1 VSPILIALARDSC
14 PPPRSERG
22 QAIVLIAIM
31 LAVVVGMAA
40 LAIDGAR
47 AYALRRDLQA
57 AVDAAALA
65 AGDNL
70 QQTGSYTQAEQAATT
85 IFGANM
91 RLSAAPSCAPGYGS
105 PGVAPRTITCTYSDG
120 TVLTQVVTA
129 LGPAGTQFAIS
140 ASRALQLQFA
150 RILTNGAT
158 PRVGSAATGNVN
170 NLLFAPTITALDQG
184 GCGGAPGSAVSV
196 TGGGTFGV
204 VGDLVSNG
212 TISITGGANIQ
223 VAGDI
228 YDRCEAP
235 VPGAVA
241 NMCYPSGAPTPCTF
255 PDVAGSTYSGRPVS
269 DPAYPPPTVV
279 GGGQGAPG
287 NNVVLSPGT
296 YAADPNF
303 SSSVCYFLS
312 AGVYKWQGGYT
323 NAGGFVSNELKP
335 PDEPS
340 TTDNTA
346 LANQMWNTG
355 GVDCAGAFQVSSVG
369 NVNQVKAG
377 TWAIEVTSARTDT
390 YAGTVYKRESAPSVC
405 RTVQVNGGQAIQIQI
420 SNVPGATSYNVYAE
434 PPPNPACSG
443 PFGYAGSV
451 TVVGSVQ
458 NNSTGTCPAF
468 TGPSCSLGH
477 ETAIFDGTILTLAFA
492 PNPFVGPGVLGA
504 YPPAGETPPLRI
516 NLPNQNPDRA
526 APPGGDRANE
536 NQCDTIGGVA
546 TMCPG
551 AVTPGA
557 VEFYIPSGGCLRATT
572 QADNF
577 LFGGYQYNWI
587 MVYEPGASYPPANT
601 CSNLMG
607 AEADS
612 AWVGLI
618 YTPSATLTIQ
628 KAATFRTEATG
639 GLLANKIILS
649 GQLPTII
656 GSANFQPA
664 PPASRLTG

>member
-1 VSPILIALARDSC
+1 MRRGQS
-14 PPPRSERG
+14 G

-31 LAVVVGMAA
+31 LAVIVGMGA

-70 QQTGSYTQAEQAATT
+70 QQTGSYTSAETAATT
-85 IFGANM
+85 SFGANI
-91 RLSAAPSCAPGYGS
+91 RLYTGPSCTPGYGS
-105 PGVAPRTITCTYSDG
+105 PGASPLTITCTYPDG
-120 TVLTQVVTA
+120 TVLTQVVSA
-129 LGPAGTQFAIS
+129 LGPGGTLFTIS

-150 RILTNGAT
+150 RILTSGAT
-158 PRVGSAATGNVN
+158 PKIGSAASANVN
-170 NLLFAPTITALDQG
+170 NLLFAPTITALSG
-184 GCGGAPGSAVSV
+184 AGCGGLPNSAVSV
-196 TGGGTFGV
+196 TGGGTLAV

-228 YDRCEAP
+228 YDRCQAP

-241 NMCYPSGAPTPCTF
+241 NTCYPSGAATPCTY

-279 GGGQGAPG
+279 GGPQGTPG

-312 AGVYKWQGGYT
+312 AGVYNWQAGYT

-340 TTDNTA
+340 ATNNTV

-355 GVDCAGAFQVSSVG
+355 GVNCAGSFQISTVSSA
-369 NVNQVKAG
+369 NAVKVG
-377 TWAIEVTSARTDT
+377 TWAIEVTAARTDT
-390 YAGTVYKRESAPSVC
+390 YAGTLYGRESAASMC
-405 RTVQVNGGQAIQIQI
+405 RTVQVNGGQAIQVQI
-420 SNVPGATSYNVYAE
+420 SNVPGATSYNLYAQ

-451 TVVGSVQ
+451 VVVGSVQ

-468 TGPSCSLGH
+468 TGTSCSLGN
-477 ETAIFDGTILTLAFA
+477 ETAIFDSTILSSTWA
-492 PNPFVGPGVLGA
+492 PNPFAGPGVLGA
-504 YPPAGETPPLRI
+504 YPPAGETPPLHV
-516 NLPNQNPDRA
+516 NLPNQNPARA
-526 APPGGDRANE
+526 APPGGDGANE

-546 TMCPG
+546 TTCRG

-557 VEFYIPSGGCLRATT
+557 VEFYIPSGGCLNATT
-572 QADNF
+572 LADNF
-577 LFGGYQYNWI
+577 FFSGYQYDWI
-587 MVYEPGASYPPANT
+587 MVYEPGNSYPPANT
-601 CSNLMG
+601 CGNLLG
-607 AEADS
+607 AYADS

-618 YTPSATLTIQ
+618 YMPSAPLTVQ

-639 GLLANKIILS
+639 GLLANTITLA

-656 GSANFQPA
+656 GSADFQPA
-664 PPASRLTG
+664 PPANRLTS

>member
-1 VSPILIALARDSC
+1 MRR
-14 PPPRSERG
+14 PPPRHQRG

-47 AYALRRDLQA
+47 AYSLRRDLQA

-65 AGDNL
+65 AGDTL

-85 IFGANM
+85 IFGANI
-91 RLSAAPSCAPGYGS
+91 RIYTGASCAPGYGS
-105 PGVAPRTITCTYSDG
+105 PGATPRTMTCTYTDG
-120 TVLTQVVTA
+120 TILTQVVA
-129 LGPAGTQFAIS
+129 GLGPAGSQFTIS

-158 PRVGSAATGNVN
+158 PRVGSAASANVN
-170 NLLFAPTITALDQG
+170 NLLFAPTITALSQG
-184 GCGGAPGSAVSV
+184 GCGGVPGNAVSV
-196 TGGGTFGV
+196 TGGGTLSI

-223 VAGDI
+223 VGGDI
-228 YDRCEAP
+228 YDRCQAP

-241 NMCYPSGAPTPCTF
+241 NMCYPSGAATPCTF

-269 DPAYPPPTVV
+269 DPAYPPPAVL
-279 GGGQGAPG
+279 GGPQSTPSQNA
-287 NNVVLSPGT
+287 VLNPGT
-296 YAADPNF
+296 YSADPNLT
-303 SSSVCYFLS
+303 SSVCYFLS
-312 AGVYKWQGGYT
+312 AGVYKWQNGYT
-323 NAGGFVSNELKP
+323 NSGGFVSNDLKP

-340 TTDNTA
+340 TTNNTV

-355 GVDCAGAFQVSSVG
+355 GANCAGSFQASNVSS
-369 NVNQVKAG
+369 VNQVKAG
-377 TWAIEVTSARTDT
+377 TWAIEVTAARTDT
-390 YAGTVYKRESAPSVC
+390 YAGTNYKRESAPSMC
-405 RTVQVNGGQAIQIQI
+405 RTVQVNGGQAIQVQI

-451 TVVGSVQ
+451 PVAGAVENDNTAS
-458 NNSTGTCPAF
+458 CPAF
-468 TGPSCSLGH
+468 SGATCSLGH
-477 ETAIFDGTILTLAFA
+477 ETAIFDGTVLTLAFA
-492 PNPFVGPGVLGA
+492 PNPFVSPGVLGA
-504 YPPAGETPPLRI
+504 YPPAGETPPLRV

-536 NQCDTIGGVA
+536 NQCDTMGGAAA
-546 TMCPG
+546 TCPA

-557 VEFYIPSGGCLRATT
+557 VVFYIPSGGCLSATT
-572 QADNF
+572 LADNF
-577 LFGGYQYNWI
+577 LFSGYQYDWI
-587 MVYEPGASYPPANT
+587 MVYEPGQSYPPANT
-601 CSNLMG
+601 CNNLIG

-618 YTPSATLTIQ
+618 YTPAAGLTVQ

-639 GLLANKIILS
+639 GLLANTIAFS
-649 GQLPTII
+649 GQLPAII

-664 PPASRLTG
+664 PPASRLTA

>member
-1 VSPILIALARDSC
+1 MTRFMAGRGQ
-14 PPPRSERG
+14 RG

-31 LAVVVGMAA
+31 LAVIVGMAA

-65 AGDNL
+65 AGDTL

-85 IFGANM
+85 SFGANI
-91 RLSAAPSCAPGYGS
+91 RLYAGPSCTPGYAAPGAT
-105 PGVAPRTITCTYSDG
+105 PRTMTCTYTDG
-120 TVLTQVVTA
+120 TVLTQVVSA
-129 LGPAGTQFAIS
+129 LGPAGSLFTIS

-158 PRVGSAATGNVN
+158 PRVGSGATTSVN
-170 NLLFAPTITALDQG
+170 NLLFAPTITALSQG
-184 GCGGAPGSAVSV
+184 GCGGVPGNAVSV
-196 TGGGTFGV
+196 TGGGTLAV

-223 VAGDI
+223 VGGDI
-228 YDRCEAP
+228 YDRCQSP

-241 NMCYPSGAPTPCTF
+241 NTCYPSGALTPCTF
-255 PDVAGSTYSGRPVS
+255 PDVAGATYSGRPVS
-269 DPAYPPPTVV
+269 DPAYPPPAVLGGAQGGPGPTVV
-279 GGGQGAPG
+279 L
-287 NNVVLSPGT
+287 NPGT

-303 SSSVCYFLS
+303 SSSLCYFLS
-312 AGVYKWQGGYT
+312 PGVYKWQNGYT
-323 NAGGFVSNELKP
+323 NAGGFVSNDLKP

-340 TTDNTA
+340 TSNNTVP
-346 LANQMWNTG
+346 ANQMWDTG
-355 GVDCAGAFQVSSVG
+355 GVNCAGSFQVSSVS
-369 NVNQVKAG
+369 NINQVKAG

-390 YAGTVYKRESAPSVC
+390 YAGTNYKRESAPSMC
-405 RTVQVNGGQAIQIQI
+405 RTVQVNGGQAIQVQI
-420 SNVPGATSYNVYAE
+420 SNVPGAMSYNVYME

-458 NNSTGTCPAF
+458 NNNTSPPNCPAF
-468 TGPSCSLGH
+468 TGPGCSLGH
-477 ETAIFDGTILTLAFA
+477 ETAIFDGTILTAGFA
-492 PNPFVGPGVLGA
+492 PNPFVSTPILGA
-504 YPPAGETPPLRI
+504 YPPAGETPPLRA

-536 NQCDTIGGVA
+536 NQCDTIGGAA
-546 TMCPG
+546 TTCRG

-557 VEFYIPSGGCLRATT
+557 VEFYIPSGGCLNATT
-572 QADNF
+572 LADNF
-577 LFGGYQYNWI
+577 LFSGHQYDWI
-587 MVYEPGASYPPANT
+587 MVYEPGQSFPPVNS
-601 CSNLMG
+601 CGNVLG
-607 AEADS
+607 AFADS

-618 YTPSATLTIQ
+618 YMPSASLTVQ

-639 GLLANKIILS
+639 GLLADMIIFS

-656 GSANFQPA
+656 GSADFQPA
-664 PPASRLTG
+664 PPATRLTS

>member
-1 VSPILIALARDSC
+1 MRR
-14 PPPRSERG
+14 PPPRSQRG

-31 LAVVVGMAA
+31 LAVLVGMAA

-70 QQTGSYTQAEQAATT
+70 QQTGSYIQAEQAATT
-85 IFGANM
+85 IFDSNI
-91 RLSAAPSCAPGYGS
+91 RLYTGPSSCAPYGA
-105 PGVAPRTITCTYSDG
+105 PPRTITCNYTDG
-120 TVLTQVVTA
+120 TVLTQVVA
-129 LGPAGTQFAIS
+129 GLGPAGTQFTIS
-140 ASRALQLQFA
+140 ASRALQLQLA

-158 PRVGSAATGNVN
+158 PRVGSAASSNVN

-196 TGGGTFGV
+196 QGGGTLGV

-228 YDRCEAP
+228 YDRCQAP

-241 NMCYPSGAPTPCTF
+241 NTCYPSGAATPCTL

-269 DPAYPPPTVV
+269 DPAYPPPAVPGGPQGGPGPTVV
-279 GGGQGAPG
+279 M
-287 NNVVLSPGT
+287 SPGT

-303 SSSVCYFLS
+303 SSNVCYFLS
-312 AGVYKWQGGYT
+312 AGVYKWQNGYT
-323 NAGGFVSNELKP
+323 NSGGFVSNDLKP
-335 PDEPS
+335 PDEPATAS
-340 TTDNTA
+340 NTV

-355 GVDCAGAFQVSSVG
+355 GAKCAGAFQVSTVS
-369 NVNQVKAG
+369 NSNAVKAG
-377 TWAIEVTSARTDT
+377 TWAIEVTAARTDT
-390 YAGTVYKRESAPSVC
+390 YSGTNYKRESAPSMC

-443 PFGYAGSV
+443 PFGYAGNIP
-451 TVVGSVQ
+451 VVGTVE
-458 NNSTGTCPAF
+458 NDSTAGCPAF
-468 TGPSCSLGH
+468 GGFTCSLGH
-477 ETAIFDGTILTLAFA
+477 ESAIFDSTILPQAPFPFA
-492 PNPFVGPGVLGA
+492 PNPFVSLPVSGA
-504 YPPAGETPPLRI
+504 YPPASETPPLRV

-536 NQCDTIGGVA
+536 NQCDTIGGAA
-546 TMCPG
+546 TTCPG

-557 VEFYIPSGGCLRATT
+557 VEFYIPSGGCLNATT
-572 QADNF
+572 LADNF
-577 LFGGYQYNWI
+577 LFSGYQYDWI
-587 MVYEPGASYPPANT
+587 MVYEPGQSYPPANT

-618 YTPSATLTIQ
+618 YTPAAALTVQ

-639 GLLANKIILS
+639 GLLADTIS
-649 GQLPTII
+649 FTGQLPTII

-664 PPASRLTG
+664 PPATRLTS

>member
-1 VSPILIALARDSC
+1 MT
-14 PPPRSERG
+14 PRKRSFVAGRGQRG

-70 QQTGSYTQAEQAATT
+70 QQTHSYTQAEQAATT
-85 IFGANM
+85 SFGANI
-91 RLSAAPSCAPGYGS
+91 RLYTGPSCTPAYGS
-105 PGVAPRTITCTYSDG
+105 PGASTLTITCTYSDG
-120 TVLTQVVTA
+120 TVLTQVVAA
-129 LGPAGTQFAIS
+129 LGPGGTLFTIS
-140 ASRALQLQFA
+140 GSRALQLQFA

-170 NLLFAPTITALDQG
+170 NLLFAPTITALNG
-184 GCGGAPGSAVSV
+184 AGCGGLPNSAVSV
-196 TGGGTFGV
+196 TGGGTLV
-204 VGDLVSNG
+204 VIGDLVSNG
-212 TISITGGANIQ
+212 TISITGAANIQ

-228 YDRCEAP
+228 YDRCQAP

-241 NMCYPSGAPTPCTF
+241 NTCYPSGAATPCTF
-255 PDVAGSTYSGRPVS
+255 PDVAGQTYSGRPVS
-269 DPAYPPPTVV
+269 DPAYPPPAVV
-279 GGGQGAPG
+279 GGAQPAPG

-312 AGVYKWQGGYT
+312 AGVYKWQAGYT
-323 NAGGFVSNELKP
+323 NAGGFVSNDLKP
-335 PDEPS
+335 PDEP
-340 TTDNTA
+340 TTSNNTV

-355 GVDCAGAFQVSSVG
+355 GVNCAGAFRLTSVT
-369 NVNQVKAG
+369 NINPIKTG
-377 TWAIEVTSARTDT
+377 TWAVEVTATRNDT
-390 YAGTVYKRESAPSVC
+390 YAGTVYQRESAPSMC
-405 RTVQVNGGQAIQIQI
+405 RTVQVTGGQSMQIDI
-420 SNVPGATSYNVYAE
+420 SNVPGATSYNIYAS
-434 PPPNPACSG
+434 PPPNPPCSG

-458 NNSTGTCPAF
+458 NNSTSSCPAF
-468 TGPSCSLGH
+468 TGTSCSLGH
-477 ETAIFDGTILTLAFA
+477 ETALFDSTILTTAFA
-492 PNPFVGPGVLGA
+492 PNPFVSPGVLGA
-504 YPPAGETPPLRI
+504 YPPAGETPPLRV

-526 APPGGDRANE
+526 APPAGDRANE
-536 NQCDTIGGVA
+536 NQCDTIGGAA
-546 TMCPG
+546 TTCRG

-557 VEFYIPSGGCLRATT
+557 VEFYIPSGGCLNATT
-572 QADNF
+572 LADNF
-577 LFGGYQYNWI
+577 LFSGYQYDWI
-587 MVYEPGASYPPANT
+587 MVYEPGQSYPPANT
-601 CSNLMG
+601 CGNLLG
-607 AEADS
+607 AYADS

-618 YTPSATLTIQ
+618 YMPSAGLTVQ

-639 GLLANKIILS
+639 GLLADTITLA

-656 GSANFQPA
+656 GSADFQPA
-664 PPASRLTG
+664 PPASRLTS

>member
-1 VSPILIALARDSC
+1 M
-14 PPPRSERG
+14 
-22 QAIVLIAIM
+22 LIAIM

-47 AYALRRDLQA
+47 GYALRRDLQA

-65 AGDNL
+65 AGDTL
-70 QQTGSYTQAEQAATT
+70 QQTGLYVPAEQAATT
-85 IFGANM
+85 SFDVNM
-91 RLSAAPSCAPGYGS
+91 RLYTGPSSCLPAYGS
-105 PGVAPRTITCTYSDG
+105 PPRTITCNYTDG
-120 TVLTQVVTA
+120 TVLSQTVA
-129 LGPAGTQFAIS
+129 GLGPAGSQFTIS
-140 ASRALQLQFA
+140 ASRALQLQFG
-150 RILTNGAT
+150 RILTNGT
-158 PRVGSAATGNVN
+158 IPRVGSSASANIN
-170 NLLFAPTITALDQG
+170 NLLFAPTITALDQA
-184 GCGGAPGSAVSV
+184 GCGGVPGSAVSV
-196 TGGGTFGV
+196 TGGGTLAV

-228 YDRCEAP
+228 YDRCQSP

-241 NMCYPSGAPTPCTF
+241 NTCYPSGAATPCTL

-269 DPAYPPPTVV
+269 DPAYPPPAVI
-279 GGGQGAPG
+279 GGSQFAPSQ
-287 NNVVLSPGT
+287 NVVLNPGT
-296 YAADPNF
+296 YSADPNF
-303 SSSVCYFLS
+303 TTSVCYFLS
-312 AGVYKWQGGYT
+312 AGVYKWQNGYT
-323 NAGGFVSNELKP
+323 NAGGFVSNDLKP

-340 TTDNTA
+340 TSNNTV

-355 GVDCAGAFQVSSVG
+355 GVNCAGAFQVGTVSSS
-369 NVNQVKAG
+369 NSVKAG
-377 TWAIEVTSARTDT
+377 TWAIEVTAARTDT
-390 YAGTVYKRESAPSVC
+390 YAGTNYKRESAPSMC

-443 PFGYAGSV
+443 PFGYAANV
-451 TVVGSVQ
+451 PVVGTVE
-458 NNSTGTCPAF
+458 NDSTAGCPAF
-468 TGPSCSLGH
+468 SGFTCSLRN
-477 ETAIFDGTILTLAFA
+477 ETAIFDSTILPQVPFPFA

-504 YPPAGETPPLRI
+504 YPPAGETPPLRV

-536 NQCDTIGGVA
+536 NQCDTIGGAA
-546 TMCPG
+546 TTCPG

-557 VEFYIPSGGCLRATT
+557 VEFYIPSGGCLNATT
-572 QADNF
+572 SADNF
-577 LFGGYQYNWI
+577 LFSGYQYDWI
-587 MVYEPGASYPPANT
+587 MVYEPGQSYPPANT
-601 CSNLMG
+601 CSNLLA

-618 YTPSATLTIQ
+618 YTPSAALTVQ
-628 KAATFRTEATG
+628 KAASFRTEATG
-639 GLLANKIILS
+639 GLLADTIAFA

-664 PPASRLTG
+664 PPGTRLTS

>member
-1 VSPILIALARDSC
+1 MRRAQS
-14 PPPRSERG
+14 G

-47 AYALRRDLQA
+47 AYSLRRDLQA

-70 QQTGSYTQAEQAATT
+70 QQTSSYTQAEQAATT
-85 IFGANM
+85 IFGANL
-91 RLSAAPSCAPGYGS
+91 RLYSAPSCTPGYGS
-105 PGVAPRTITCTYSDG
+105 PGFAPRTITCTYSDG
-120 TVLTQVVTA
+120 TVLTQVVSA
-129 LGPAGTQFAIS
+129 LGAAGTQFAIS
-140 ASRALQLQFA
+140 ASRALPLQFA
-150 RILTNGAT
+150 RVLTNGAT
-158 PRVGSAATGNVN
+158 STLGTGASSVVN
-170 NLLFAPTITALDQG
+170 NLLFAPTLTALDQA
-184 GCGGAPGSAVSV
+184 GCGGVPGTAVQV
-196 TGGGTFGV
+196 TGGGTLAV

-241 NMCYPSGAPTPCTF
+241 NMCYPSGATPPCTF
-255 PDVAGSTYSGRPVS
+255 PDVAGSTYAGRPVS

-287 NNVVLSPGT
+287 NNVFLSPGS

-303 SSSVCYFLS
+303 SASVCYFLS
-312 AGVYKWQGGYT
+312 AGVYRWQAGYT

-340 TTDNTA
+340 TSDNTI

-355 GVDCAGAFQVSSVG
+355 GANCAGAFQVSTVA
-369 NVNQVKAG
+369 NANPVRAG
-377 TWAIEVTSARTDT
+377 TWAIEVTSVRSDT
-390 YAGTVYKRESAPSVC
+390 YAGTTYRRESAPSIC
-405 RTVQVNGGQAIQIQI
+405 RTVQVNGGQAIKIDF
-420 SNVPGATSYNVYAE
+420 SNVPGATSYNVYAQ
-434 PPPNPACSG
+434 PPPNPPCSG
-443 PFGYAGSV
+443 ALGYAGNV
-451 TVVGSVQ
+451 PVVGSVQ
-458 NNSTGTCPAF
+458 NNATSTCPAF
-468 TGPSCSLGH
+468 TGASCSLGH
-477 ETAIFDGTILTLAFA
+477 ESTIFDSTILSVAFA
-492 PNPFVGPGVLGA
+492 PNPFVAPGVLGA
-504 YPPAGETPPLRI
+504 YAPSGETPPLRI

-526 APPGGDRANE
+526 NPPGGDRANE
-536 NQCDTIGGVA
+536 NQCDTIVGA
-546 TMCPG
+546 PMRCPG
-551 AVTPGA
+551 PVTPGA
-557 VEFYIPSGGCLRATT
+557 VEFYIPNGGCLNATT
-572 QADNF
+572 LADNF
-577 LFGGYQYNWI
+577 LFSGYQYNWI

-601 CSNLMG
+601 CSNLIG

-618 YTPSATLTIQ
+618 YTPSASLTVQ

-639 GLLANKIILS
+639 GLLADTLIIS

-656 GSANFQPA
+656 GSADYRPA
-664 PPASRLTG
+664 PPGARLTS